1 MTHQI
6 FSCTIELSW
15 VVVSSNDLRCSITNE
30 YELQEMI
37 IAFVRAFGL
46 HRPNQTPCGQPVTIA
61 EAHALIELSRQE
73 HLSQHNLNERLHL
86 EKSTVSRLV
95 GILEQRGWLERR
107 RSQQDGRI
115 FLLELTEAGQK
126 AAAQLAQARQAKFA
140 RILAAIP
147 AEAQPQVLSALDILL
162 EAMNEAE

>member
-1 MTHQI
+1 
-6 FSCTIELSW
+6 
-15 VVVSSNDLRCSITNE
+15 
-30 YELQEMI
+30 MI

-46 HRPNQTPCGQPVTIA
+46 HRPEQTPCGQPVTVA
-61 EAHALIELSRQE
+61 EAHTLIELSRQE
-73 HLSQHNLNERLHL
+73 LLSQHNLTERLHL

-95 GILEQRGWLERR
+95 GILEQRGWLERC

-162 EAMNEAE
+162 EALNEAE